1 MSASSAIPQKIQST
15 TEYQNT
21 ISDIHSLSHHVY
33 GEQKSSLPYSPDIHI
48 SSLNITQILDTEK
61 KTSPLDKVIDLSE
74 KKDFHSLPDVT
85 RVFDCINRV
94 LHLTRYFPPH
104 ISNENFF
111 TEKDVIA
118 VIPAYNEEL
127 TIGMVVML
135 SLKHVGKVVV
145 VDDGSKDRTAE
156 IAWLSGAD
164 VVQMDKNSGKA
175 KAVRAG
181 IARAKEIGCSAV
193 VMLDADGQHNP
204 SEIPILLDPILNNK
218 ADMVIGSRQ
227 LSDECNDIP
236 AYRRLGQ
243 VTLDMATN
251 MGSTFKCSDSQSGYR
266 AFSKNALDYFDFPSE
281 GYNIESDLIEHFS
294 RIGLAI
300 AEVPITVRYEVPFK
314 HKKNP
319 FSHGMDVL
327 AHIVGIIGYRRPLL
341 TFGLGGVVF
350 SFIGVLL
357 GLIAF
362 NQYYSSGKFVFFP
375 TMCSGVS
382 LVLGMLLITSGLIL
396 NTLVK
401 FVKVD
406 R

>member
-1 MSASSAIPQKIQST
+1 MK
-15 TEYQNT
+15 
-21 ISDIHSLSHHVY
+21 
-33 GEQKSSLPYSPDIHI
+33 
-48 SSLNITQILDTEK
+48 NI
-61 KTSPLDKVIDLSE
+61 SE
-74 KKDFHSLPDVT
+74 KTQSFKQSPIYPLKTEDSHSVPDVT

-94 LHLTRYFPPH
+94 LHLTRYFPP
-104 ISNENFF
+104 NLAFENPF
-111 TEKDVIA
+111 TEKDIIA
-118 VIPAYNEEL
+118 VIPAFNEEL

-145 VDDGSKDRTAE
+145 VDDGSSDRTSE

-164 VVQMDKNSGKA
+164 IVKLEKNQGKA
-175 KAVRAG
+175 NAVRAG
-181 IARAKEIGCSAV
+181 IARVKEIGCSTV

-204 SEIPILLDPILNNK
+204 NEIPILIAPIISKK

-227 LSDECNDIP
+227 LSEECNDIP

-251 MGSTFKCSDSQSGYR
+251 MGSSFKCTDSQSGYR
-266 AFSKNALDYFDFPSE
+266 AFSKKALDNFDFPSE
-281 GYNIESDLIEHFS
+281 GYNIESDMIEHFS
-294 RIGLAI
+294 RLGLAI

-319 FSHGMDVL
+319 LSHGMDVL
-327 AHIVGIIGYRRPLL
+327 THIIGIIGYRRPLL
-341 TFGLGGVVF
+341 TFGLGGTVF
-350 SFIGVLL
+350 SMVGIVF
-357 GLIAF
+357 GLFAF

-375 TMCSGVS
+375 TMCSGVL

-401 FVKVD
+401 IVRID